1 MKTSRVIGTTLLSFV
16 IALGVKLGAQEVP
29 STTPYSGDLLKR
41 STLSGDWWGLRN
53 ELAAKGVTLDMSL
66 TQAAQGIVHGGKDT
80 GWQYGGGR
88 GDIILNLD
96 TQKLGL
102 WPGGFL
108 NVEAEGNFI
117 PADRL
122 IKSIN
127 GRTGALMPVNS
138 SQFYPTPAG
147 DNFNLPA
154 LNFTQFLSP
163 YFGLTIGKFAT
174 ITSTSGDMNEF
185 AHGKG
190 DTQFMNLALNINPVL
205 LTTVPYSTLGTGLIV
220 LPTKDPNH
228 AIVNFLVVSA
238 TGKASTSGFNDLDG
252 NNLTFLGEGRLRT
265 DFFGMAG
272 HQVFGAAFSNRKF
285 SSLDQNARFVFE
297 NGAFEEKK
305 GSWNIHYNFDQYF
318 YEPKKGSGEGIG
330 VFGRFGASDG
340 NPNFMHF
347 FYSLGIGGKG
357 VIPGRERDRYG
368 FGFYYI
374 DVSNPK
380 LQGLFRGT
388 ELLRD
393 EYGFEA
399 FYNVA
404 ITPWLQ
410 LTPDIQVIRGAQKEK
425 ITIGTGPGPIGVP
438 FIASRKSIGTST
450 TLGMRLQ
457 MVF

>member
-1 MKTSRVIGTTLLSFV
+1 MNSFAATVTIVLLLGSSFGSRLN
-16 IALGVKLGAQEVP
+16 AADAPP
-29 STTPYSGDLLKR
+29 STPYAGDIWTR
-41 STLSGDWWGLRN
+41 STLSGDWGGMRN
-53 ELAAKGVTLDMSL
+53 QLAEKGVTLDMSL
-66 TQAAQGIVHGGKDT
+66 TQTAQGIVHGGKDT

-88 GDIILNLD
+88 GDIILNVD

-122 IKSIN
+122 LKSIN
-127 GRTGALMPVNS
+127 GQSGSLMFINS
-138 SQFYPTPAG
+138 NQAYPTPGG

-174 ITSTSGDMNEF
+174 VTSNAGDMNEF

-190 DTQFMNLALNINPVL
+190 DMQFMNLAFNVNPVL
-205 LTTVPYSTLGTGLIV
+205 LTTVPYSTLGTGMIV
-220 LPTKDPNH
+220 LPTKDPNQ
-228 AIVNFLVVSA
+228 AIVSFMVLSS
-238 TGKASTSGFNDLDG
+238 TGKASTSGFDDLDG
-252 NNLTFLGEGRLRT
+252 NNLTFAGEGRVRT
-265 DFFGMAG
+265 DFFGLTG

-285 SSLDQNARFVFE
+285 NSLDQNARFIFE
-297 NGAFEEKK
+297 NGAFESKK

-318 YEPKKGSGEGIG
+318 YEPKKGSGEGVG
-330 VFGRFGASDG
+330 VFGRIGVSDG
-340 NPNFMHF
+340 NPNFMHL
-347 FYSLGIGGKG
+347 FYSLGIGGRG
-357 VIPGRERDRYG
+357 VIPNRSNDRYG

-374 DVSNPK
+374 DVNNPE
-380 LQGLFRGT
+380 LQGLFRDAK
-388 ELLRD
+388 LLRD

-399 FYNVA
+399 FYNFA

-410 LTPDIQVIRGAQKEK
+410 LTPDIQVVRGAQKNK

-438 FIASRKSIGTST
+438 FIASRKSIGTAT
-450 TLGMRLQ
+450 ILGVRLK